1 MDTHIH
7 NNYNIFLN
15 TIIHLMIIEIY
26 TNNRLDINNEEQP
39 TPENNNNSDNPE
51 NIGNLNAHSNK
62 LITSNYNNNDI
73 FIHDNN

>member
-39 TPENNNNSDNPE
+39 TPENNDNLE
-51 NIGNLNAHSNK
+51 NI
-62 LITSNYNNNDI
+62 
-73 FIHDNN
+73 